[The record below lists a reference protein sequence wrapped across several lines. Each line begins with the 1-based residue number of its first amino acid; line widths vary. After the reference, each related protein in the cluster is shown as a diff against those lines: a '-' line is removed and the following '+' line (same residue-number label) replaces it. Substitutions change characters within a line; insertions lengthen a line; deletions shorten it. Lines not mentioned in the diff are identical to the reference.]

1 MTKIEGEVTSPREE
15 LTGGVVTQPSDEITG
30 GVVTQLGEEVTGN
43 RGRGHSAE

>member
-1 MTKIEGEVTSPREE
+1 MTTVEGEVTSLREE
-15 LTGGVVTQPSDEITG
+15 LTG